1 MTETNDTPIDLKWH
15 SLTHL
20 EVRQFDEEGYLI
32 VRGVLDPPTISKLI
46 EASDRLMASDRREN
60 RQVSHSELYDS
71 FRNSVA
77 IDDIFIPL
85 LTNETILSIVV
96 QLLGAHLQL
105 MTSHLIYKH
114 PDLPGTSKN
123 ARSPGWHR
131 DYGSATKVLGN
142 GVPRILLKCGYYLTD
157 LTEPNSGATLVA
169 PGSNQLVEP
178 IKIPKGQTDPID
190 YVEPS
195 LRPGDCLLFE
205 NRTWHAGAANLTTR
219 IRKGIMF
226 GYGYRWVMPMDY
238 RTQSQDV
245 LDKLNPL
252 GQYLVGES
260 YQKTPE
266 YHPGGGESPLAA
278 WCEQHGASA
287 VRPVSKD

>member
-1 MTETNDTPIDLKWH
+1 MTETTIKPLNLKWH
-15 SLTHL
+15 ILSND
-20 EVRQFDEEGYLI
+20 EIRQFDEEGYLV
-32 VRGVLDPPTISKLI
+32 VRGVLDPPTISRLI
-46 EASDRLMASDRREN
+46 EAGDRLMASDRREN

-71 FRNSVA
+71 FRNCVA

-85 LTNETILSIVV
+85 LTNEKILSIVV

-114 PDLPGTSKN
+114 PDPHGTSKN

-157 LTEPNSGATLVA
+157 LSEPNSGATLVA
-169 PGSNQLVEP
+169 PGSNQLVER
-178 IKIPKGQTDPID
+178 IKIPEGQTDPTNF
-190 YVEPS
+190 VEPS
-195 LRPGDCLLFE
+195 LKPGDCLLFE

-219 IRKGIMF
+219 IRKGIMI

-238 RTQSQDV
+238 RTQSPDV
-245 LDKLNPL
+245 LDKLSPL
-252 GQYLVGES
+252 GRYLVGDP
-260 YQKTPE
+260 YQKTAE
-266 YHPGGGESPLAA
+266 YRPGGGESPLAD
-278 WCEQHGASA
+278 WCERHGVPA
-287 VRPVSKD
+287 VRPVS